1 MRMRPTRSH
10 LLLFALS
17 AWVSAAA
24 TAQAGVPDALYAP
37 PPAVLVGT
45 SPAQSPTIL
54 RLSIHE
60 ALVGALTR
68 AVIIQTQ
75 RLDLQ
80 QQEAQTEQASHEFL
94 PQTTVSGGLERDRG
108 SATDVVTTQ
117 GTATSA
123 SLVSTWKLRSGTQ
136 VAVSGERQASP
147 TGSLDS
153 GGSLNTSSHIMSL
166 SITHPLLRGS
176 GSDVVLLNE
185 HRAAL
190 ALEIARKSSLQTQ
203 RDVVLSGVD
212 AYFGLEQARQNTTLA
227 EAALKRATDARAINE
242 ALLTAG
248 RIAAIA
254 MLQSDADVAQAEL
267 AVIQARQTE
276 SVACRQLLR
285 VIGRDDLNADQTTVT
300 LTDSFVSYLPPEI
313 QSEGPIMQDALARR
327 VDLGLAAA
335 AVTASQFGV
344 VAANDGMR
352 NQLDLYVRLD
362 RSGSSMSGVRTRQV
376 NLAVGLSYTIPLDQS
391 LSRLALSAARVDL
404 KKADLARADLE
415 WTARGEVSDALKNIQ
430 FAFLQYRMAQR
441 TAQLARHRLD
451 AEVDKARAGRS
462 SATDLSLAQDT
473 LNQALFQEAQ
483 ARFAIFTAQLAL
495 QRSTGTMLEQWH
507 MDSPAQD
514 TALPL

>member
-1 MRMRPTRSH
+1 
-10 LLLFALS
+10 
-17 AWVSAAA
+17 
-24 TAQAGVPDALYAP
+24 
-37 PPAVLVGT
+37 
-45 SPAQSPTIL
+45 
-54 RLSIHE
+54 
-60 ALVGALTR
+60 
-68 AVIIQTQ
+68 
-75 RLDLQ
+75 
-80 QQEAQTEQASHEFL
+80 
-94 PQTTVSGGLERDRG
+94 
-108 SATDVVTTQ
+108 
-117 GTATSA
+117 
-123 SLVSTWKLRSGTQ
+123 
-136 VAVSGERQASP
+136 
-147 TGSLDS
+147 
-153 GGSLNTSSHIMSL
+153 MSL

-242 ALLTAG
+242 TLLTAG

-362 RSGSSMSGVRTRQV
+362 RSGSSMSGVITRQV

-404 KKADLARADLE
+404 KKAELARADLE

-441 TAQLARHRLD
+441 TARVARHRLD